1 MRAPHTPGTA
11 GSRQTLSGGAEV
23 KDRDFQKLVTSI
35 KQAGEIR
42 RGEARPRRVFEFKP
56 SDVKAIRRKLGASQS
71 EFALKIGV
79 SVSTL
84 QNWEGRRQPE
94 GPARALLK
102 VAAENPTAVADALM
116 K

>member
-1 MRAPHTPGTA
+1 M
-11 GSRQTLSGGAEV
+11 
-23 KDRDFQKLVTSI
+23 KDSDFQKLVTSI

-42 RGEARPRRVFEFKP
+42 RGEARPGRVFEFKP
-56 SDVKAIRRKLGASQS
+56 ADVKAIRRKLGASQS
-71 EFALKIGV
+71 EFALMIGV

-84 QNWEGRRQPE
+84 QNWEQGRRQPE